1 VVFLTTYRTLRPSL
15 VVLLDVGLLL
25 VAIDQ
30 VSADAAVDFVLLTML
45 LVDMLAQ

>member
-1 VVFLTTYRTLRPSL
+1 MVILSAYRTLSPSI

-25 VAIDQ
+25 VAIYQ

-45 LVDMLAQ
+45 LVDMLTQ